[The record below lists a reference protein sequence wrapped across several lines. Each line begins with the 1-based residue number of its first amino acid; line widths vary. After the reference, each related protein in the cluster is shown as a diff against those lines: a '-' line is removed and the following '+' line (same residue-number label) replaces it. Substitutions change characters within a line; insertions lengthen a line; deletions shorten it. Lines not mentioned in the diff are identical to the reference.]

1 MRNLSKLFLLSFGLI
16 AIGLST
22 ITTGLTSVPAFAD
35 KDKNQN
41 SSPKINCEIHINAE
55 DNLNNNDFG
64 PNEQQ
69 CLNNSNNIKDSTVI
83 QNPQSNGGTDSLKVV
98 STDPGDGDNNVPVD
112 LSEIKVK
119 FNKNIDKNSVDT
131 ESLALFA
138 NNCGTAICN
147 EPDIQSVSVNGKSAT
162 FTIDS
167 NDRFSPDTNYIASLL
182 KSIKD
187 EDGNFL
193 DCFDSKAVDD
203 NCEWNFSTS
212 GSTLNPTIS
221 LNPTSGTVATLVT
234 VTGNGFVPISTVAIT
249 FDGSTVA
256 AVTPSTPAGFFT
268 ATFKVPPSSIGD
280 HTVKATEGSNS
291 ASKTFTVTSSAV
303 PTIVLNPTSG
313 PVGTSINITGVNF
326 DPNSEVRIFF
336 FGTVTDTLLSTVTTN
351 NIGEFSTNSTVP
363 DELPGQY
370 TVEANGGSSA
380 DQTIFT
386 VTPQS
391 TLSSSSLPPTS
402 QSSPPN
408 LSEKMILPDIFA

>member
-1 MRNLSKLFLLSFGLI
+1 M
-16 AIGLST
+16 
-22 ITTGLTSVPAFAD
+22 
-35 KDKNQN
+35 
-41 SSPKINCEIHINAE
+41 
-55 DNLNNNDFG
+55 
-64 PNEQQ
+64 
-69 CLNNSNNIKDSTVI
+69 
-83 QNPQSNGGTDSLKVV
+83 
-98 STDPGDGDNNVPVD
+98 
-112 LSEIKVK
+112 
-119 FNKNIDKNSVDT
+119 
-131 ESLALFA
+131 
-138 NNCGTAICN
+138 
-147 EPDIQSVSVNGKSAT
+147 
-162 FTIDS
+162 
-167 NDRFSPDTNYIASLL
+167 
-182 KSIKD
+182 
-187 EDGNFL
+187 
-193 DCFDSKAVDD
+193 
-203 NCEWNFSTS
+203 
-212 GSTLNPTIS
+212 
-221 LNPTSGTVATLVT
+221 
-234 VTGNGFVPISTVAIT
+234 PISTVAIT

-256 AVTPSTPAGFFT
+256 AVTPHTPAGFFT